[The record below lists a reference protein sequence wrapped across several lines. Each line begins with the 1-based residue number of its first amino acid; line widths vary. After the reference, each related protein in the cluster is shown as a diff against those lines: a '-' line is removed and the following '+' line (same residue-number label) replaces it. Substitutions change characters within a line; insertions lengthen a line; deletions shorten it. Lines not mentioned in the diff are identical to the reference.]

1 MIGAS
6 NDRSVR
12 AFNLVMKEC
21 FNAKERHMSDWTALL
36 QNADEQFLVAGI
48 KKPDGSQLLIIDV
61 K

>member
-1 MIGAS
+1 
-6 NDRSVR
+6 
-12 AFNLVMKEC
+12 MKEC